1 VSRRAGWVV
10 AATVLAAGGLLGGCR
25 ASGATEPRSSAA
37 RTTTTTSTSP
47 ARPTTA
53 PAPGLVV
60 GLGDSV
66 TAGTAC
72 GCTTFIDLYAAGLA
86 ERQNRPVRALNL
98 GRAGLSSVGL
108 AQQLATAPV
117 HAQLARADTVVV
129 TIGANDLVPLVRK
142 WQDRGCPQE
151 CVAAPVSAMRDQLSG
166 ALAQLRQELPPGAR
180 VLVTNYWNVFEDG
193 DVADRLYGDGFA
205 DWSDA
210 VTKSANAAI
219 CAAANDAD
227 DHCVDLYEPFEGAGD
242 RDPTA
247 LLAGDGDHPDA
258 AGHRLI
264 AQALLD
270 AS

>member
-1 VSRRAGWVV
+1 MSRRGRWVV
-10 AATVLAAGGLLGGCR
+10 AATVLAAGGLLAGCT
-25 ASGATEPRSSAA
+25 ASGATDPP

-47 ARPTTA
+47 ARRTTA

-86 ERQNRPVRALNL
+86 ERQHRPVRALNL

-117 HAQLARADTVVV
+117 RAQLARADTVVV

-142 WQDRGCPQE
+142 WQVGGCPQE

-166 ALAQLRQELPPGAR
+166 GLAELRQDLPPGAR
-180 VLVTNYWNVFEDG
+180 VLVTDYWNVFEDG

-210 VTKSANAAI
+210 VTKRANAAI
-219 CAAANDAD
+219 CAAATAAD

-247 LLAGDGDHPDA
+247 LLAGDGDHPNG

-264 AQALLD
+264 AQVLLD